1 MNISKAAHVDIVLN
15 RAIVNF
21 FIFIGKVSVKLVFGG
36 SIYIEKVP
44 LILLFYGK

>member
-15 RAIVNF
+15 RAIVIF
-21 FIFIGKVSVKLVFGG
+21 FFIGKVSVKLVFGG